1 MISTDDVF
9 FYRIGAPSAKE
20 SCRRPVLALPSVV
33 GGQFATQEQ
42 HKVSSNW
49 RHTTR
54 GFGKAPGR
62 QTLAPQELL
71 NAE

>member
-1 MISTDDVF
+1 MSGIDDMF
-9 FYRIGAPSAKE
+9 FSRIGAHQQKGLVL
-20 SCRRPVLALPSVV
+20 RPVLAFRSVV
-33 GGQFATQEQ
+33 GGQFASQEQ

-62 QTLAPQELL
+62 QTLALQELL
-71 NAE
+71 SAE